1 MNGQLD
7 TLSHLVA
14 NCALMPRERVGLV
27 LSGQPCLQLL
37 RHASTHDGCCQVF
50 EVLCD
55 PDRLVKQ
62 IETPKT
68 SEAVPATSS
77 GSRMPLSFAYGFSA
91 ITNPQI

>member
-37 RHASTHDGCCQVF
+37 RHASTHDGCCQVS

-68 SEAVPATSS
+68 SEAVPSNIVRFTDAAFV
-77 GSRMPLSFAYGFSA
+77 RLQFSA